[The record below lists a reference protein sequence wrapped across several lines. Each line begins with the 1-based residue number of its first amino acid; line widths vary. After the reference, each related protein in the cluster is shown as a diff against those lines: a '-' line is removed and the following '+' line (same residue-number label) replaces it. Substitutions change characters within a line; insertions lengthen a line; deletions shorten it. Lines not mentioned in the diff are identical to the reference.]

1 MLHRFAEIIGFAFRL
16 ISRDKVRIPSSSSLI
31 DFLCVSRSK
40 KTEGQAKGANVPELL
55 VLLIFVFITAKI
67 FERNS

>member
-1 MLHRFAEIIGFAFRL
+1 M
-16 ISRDKVRIPSSSSLI
+16 RIPSSSGLI

-40 KTEGQAKGANVPELL
+40 KSERQAKGANVPELL

-67 FERNS
+67 SDRNS

>member
-1 MLHRFAEIIGFAFRL
+1 M
-16 ISRDKVRIPSSSSLI
+16 RIPSSSSLI